1 MQSSRVFTKFDCE
14 RISSVSA
21 SYTVKDPCEKEN
33 LNMLLEQ
40 ISRAKPV
47 DQRKIKSNIVTIN
60 SRFILRDLGTGMK
73 EEFYLVLPKDADP
86 KQNRISVFSSLGSRI
101 LGSSI
106 GTVIKGS
113 KSPNQYLSIENI
125 TYQPEASGDYH
136 L

>member
-1 MQSSRVFTKFDCE
+1 MHTSRVFTKFDCE
-14 RISSVSA
+14 RISSISA
-21 SYTVKDPCEKEN
+21 DYTVKDPGEKEN
-33 LNMLLEQ
+33 VHLLLEQ

-60 SRFILRDLGTGMK
+60 SKFILRNLGTGMK

-86 KQNRISVFSSLGSRI
+86 KKNRISIFSGLGSQI

-106 GTVIKGS
+106 GTVVKGS
-113 KSPNQYLSIENI
+113 HGANQYFSIEEI

>member
-1 MQSSRVFTKFDCE
+1 MHSSRVFTKFDCE
-14 RISSVSA
+14 RICSISA
-21 SYTVKDPCEKEN
+21 NYTGKDPNEKEIVN
-33 LNMLLEQ
+33 LLLEQ

-60 SRFILRDLGTGMK
+60 SKFILRNLGTGAK

-86 KQNRISVFSSLGSRI
+86 KKNKISIFSDLGSRI
-101 LGSSI
+101 LGNSI

-113 KSPNQYLSIENI
+113 AGANLYFSIEDI
-125 TYQPEASGDYH
+125 IYQPEASGDYH